1 MKSLS
6 YLSATFLLAGSALLT
21 GCSDEIQGP
30 AAPGTEAGLI
40 TLSAS
45 IDQQQVSRVNDEG
58 FVNGDRMG
66 VYVVDYEGE
75 RPGSL
80 LDNGN
85 RADNVAHTFDEEA
98 YRWNSAFDIYWKD
111 NHTRIDVYGY
121 YPFGSPD
128 KVNDYSFTVKTDQS
142 LTYDDGTMGDY
153 EASDF
158 LWGKVEGVEPTANLI
173 RLPLAHR
180 MACARVT
187 LIEGEGFADGEWAD
201 LSRQVVVSNTIHSA
215 KIDLSTGSLTPD
227 GQVSS
232 TSIIPARSGDDWR
245 AIVVPQTVAGGTTLF
260 NLSIGGMPYRFA
272 RNEDFTY
279 VGGKMNNFG
288 IRIDKKTPS
297 GTYQLTLISESVTP
311 WENDPVSHDATA
323 REYVVINSTPGGL
336 QQAIADAGKDAAE
349 LKNLKVTGEINATDF
364 FFMRDSMTKLQAVN
378 LKEVKIRATSHGYES
393 YGDDEIPNS
402 AFSGKTSLIYFTF
415 PDKLKRIGNNS
426 FDGCA
431 GLTGSLTI
439 PEGVVEVGEAAFYGC
454 QSLKGTL
461 SLPSTLIKICGQAFG
476 RCGFI
481 SELIIPDKCEYIGN
495 YAFSSSNNFY
505 GSLRLPESLKYLGN
519 NAFFSCSNLTGT
531 LEIPQ
536 GVSKI
541 EIATFC
547 GCGFDGNLI
556 LHDGITE
563 IAEQAFQRTHFRGVL
578 VLPKNLTTIGNEA
591 FEGNSFSGE
600 LKFHESLVNIGDGA
614 FARCYNITGTLEFG
628 PEVRSVGASAFSNC
642 NSIEKIVLPDGLD
655 AIGNRTF
662 SNCFGV
668 GSIVCKDPNP
678 PYLGSG
684 AFDGVAKDNF
694 VLEVPET
701 AVIQYQ
707 TTPGWN
713 EFKRIA
719 AHHELVCRPAV
730 ACALSTA
737 HTDELLIDAEGDWVV
752 ESMPEWVS
760 LSQTSGSK
768 KTTVRL
774 TIQACAKG
782 AETRE
787 GDIVFRL
794 KDKDYTHACHVS
806 QYGYE
811 YGEDEYI
818 TLQRATRGNRGGI
831 NIVILGDGYNAKNI
845 ADGTYLKDMKEQVER
860 FFAIEPYTT
869 YRDYFN
875 VYTAIPLSTESGVG
889 TVNTLRNNRFSTT
902 YTGGAGLKCDNDEV
916 FSYVMNA
923 PTVTSGN
930 LNQTLIIMV
939 PNSKEYGGVT
949 QLWDSGAAIA
959 FCPMS
964 DYDYPL
970 DARGV
975 IQHEAGGHG
984 FGKLADEYIYH
995 NAFIDACNCVCCGH
1009 VGSLQAMKNKGWA
1022 DNLELTGKMN
1032 QVGWSKLIL
1041 DPRYSDIVDIY
1052 EGGYFHSRGVFR
1064 SEQNS
1069 CMNNNIPYFSTI
1081 SRMSIVRRIKQYA
1094 GETFDYEDFV
1104 ANDKRTSGL
1113 SRAYESQRTVSSPDP
1128 GRSFAPV
1135 IHHDDPA
1142 KRLGRSRR

>member
-378 LKEVKIRATSHGYES
+378 LKEVRIKALGNN
-393 YGDDEIPNS
+393 GDDEIPDRAFYSKKSLLYFVFPDVLTSINLYAFQACGNLTGSLNIPSGVVEIRNEAFKDCNS
-402 AFSGKTSLIYFTF
+402 LKGTLTLPSSLNKIWGQAFVNCGFNCELLIPESVELIDERVFSGCRGFYGSL
-415 PDKLKRIGNNS
+415 KLPANLSYIGNGA
-426 FDGCA
+426 FDGCI
-431 GLTGSLTI
+431 GLTGSL
-439 PEGVVEVGEAAFYGC
+439 EVPQGITE
-454 QSLKGTL
+454 
-461 SLPSTLIKICGQAFG
+461 IKNNVFEN
-476 RCGFI
+476 CGF
-481 SELIIPDKCEYIGN
+481 N
-495 YAFSSSNNFY
+495 
-505 GSLRLPESLKYLGN
+505 
-519 NAFFSCSNLTGT
+519 
-531 LEIPQ
+531 
-536 GVSKI
+536 
-541 EIATFC
+541 
-547 GCGFDGNLI
+547 GNLI
-556 LHDGITE
+556 LHDGITA
-563 IAEQAFQRTHFRGVL
+563 IGSNAFYTCNFRGEL
-578 VLPKNLTTIGNEA
+578 QLPKNLVSIGAHA
-591 FEGNSFSGE
+591 FGSTCFSGE
-600 LKFHESLVNIGDGA
+600 LKLPNTLVNIGDAAFGA
-614 FARCYNITGTLEFG
+614 CQNFTGTLEIG
-628 PEVRSVGASAFSNC
+628 PEVRSISTAAFSGC
-642 NSIEKIVLPDGLD
+642 TSIEKLILPIGLD
-655 AIGNRTF
+655 AIGERAF
-662 SNCFGV
+662 DFCIGL

-684 AFDGVAKDNF
+684 AFSGVAKDNF

-713 EFKRIA
+713 EFKRIT
-719 AHHELVCRPAV
+719 AHHELVCRPAL

-737 HTDELLIDAEGDWVV
+737 HTDELLIDAEGDWEV

-768 KTTVRL
+768 KTAVRL

-831 NIVILGDGYNAKNI
+831 NIVILGDGYNAQNI

-964 DYDYPL
+964 DYDFPL

-984 FGKLADEYIYH
+984 FGKLADEYIHH
-995 NAFIDACNCVCCGH
+995 NAFIDACDCVCCEH
-1009 VGSLQAMKNKGWA
+1009 AGSLRAMKNKGWA

-1052 EGGYFHSRGVFR
+1052 EGGFFHSRGVFR

-1104 ANDKRTSGL
+1104 ADDKRTSGL

-1142 KRLGRSRR
+1142 KRLVRSRR